1 VVALPFPADRRGH
14 RLGDVPVLAVK
25 RTSKA
30 GKPSLTLPNKISL
43 VGEICGSLIRSNGGR
58 ELGSRSPR
66 TRCAIALLQRFAF
79 VASCPSNQFAL
90 SGKCYAILQ
99 ESSAPRADEHA
110 IWDTLRSRK
119 RGSLRAMP
127 SRFETSCAI

>member
-1 VVALPFPADRRGH
+1 MRPF
-14 RLGDVPVLAVK
+14 
-25 RTSKA
+25 SFC
-30 GKPSLTLPNKISL
+30 L

-66 TRCAIALLQRFAF
+66 TRCGIARLQRFAF

-90 SGKCYAILQ
+90 SGKCYVVLQ

-110 IWDTLRSRK
+110 IWDTLRSPK
-119 RGSLRAMP
+119 PGSLRP
-127 SRFETSCAI
+127 KPTQFETPSAISKGRNAL

>member
-1 VVALPFPADRRGH
+1 MP
-14 RLGDVPVLAVK
+14 
-25 RTSKA
+25 
-30 GKPSLTLPNKISL
+30 KISL

-66 TRCAIALLQRFAF
+66 TRCGIKCGFSVLQF

-90 SGKCYAILQ
+90 SGKCYAVLQ
-99 ESSAPRADEHA
+99 ESSAPRADEHG

-119 RGSLRAMP
+119 PGSLRAMP
-127 SRFETSCAI
+127 SQFETPCAI